1 MKTISKY
8 QWIVLIVLGIMSVV
22 VIQVVRHFF
31 REEERQIRTHIR
43 EIVKKEYPE
52 AVNRLNAMYG
62 LKLFGQRKTLQ
73 KPGAQT
79 SPVILVHGLDEP
91 GKVWMNLAPALVE
104 KGFSVYT
111 MTYPN
116 DQPITES
123 ARFFLECIKSHRL
136 AKAKHISIVAHS
148 MGGLV
153 AREMLTHPSWS
164 YADKVDKK
172 ELPAVW
178 QLIMVGTPNH
188 GSELARFRIFTEF
201 REQITGLF
209 SEKYH
214 WLQGIFDGAGEAGM
228 DLMPGSMF
236 LKQLNRRPHPNN
248 VNMLVIAGTMSP
260 WQKNE
265 IEHFTQNLK
274 VKLPENARV
283 TVKEMENVLLSASNE
298 VGDGLVSVRSAQLS
312 GVPLRIVQGTH
323 LSMIRNITADSQR
336 IPPAIPTIIEQLH
349 RTLPKRNVKKLSKV
363 S

>member
-1 MKTISKY
+1 
-8 QWIVLIVLGIMSVV
+8 MSVV

-31 REEERQIRTHIR
+31 RKEERRIRTHIR
-43 EIVKKEYPE
+43 EMVKKEYPE
-52 AVNRLNAMYG
+52 AVNQLKAMYG
-62 LKLFGQRKTLQ
+62 LKLFEKPKTSI
-73 KPGAQT
+73 KPDAQT
-79 SPVILVHGLDEP
+79 SSVILVHGLDEP
-91 GKVWMNLAPALVE
+91 GKVWMNLAPALIE

-136 AKAKHISIVAHS
+136 AKIKNISIVAHS

-153 AREMLTHPSWS
+153 AREMLTHPSLS
-164 YADKVDKK
+164 YVEKVDKG

-214 WLQGIFDGAGEAGM
+214 WLQGILDGAGEAGI
-228 DLMPGSMF
+228 DLIPDSTF
-236 LKQLNRRPHPNN
+236 LKQLNRRTHPSN
-248 VNMLVIAGTMSP
+248 VNMLVIAGTISP

-265 IEHFTQNLK
+265 IEHFANNLK
-274 VKLPENARV
+274 AKLPEDTRV
-283 TVKEMENVLLSASNE
+283 AVKEMENVLLLASNE

-323 LSMIRNITADSQR
+323 LSIIRNITSDRQR
-336 IPPAIPTIIEQLH
+336 IPPAIPIIMEQLH
-349 RTLPKRNVKKLSKV
+349 GPLPKRM
-363 S
+363 